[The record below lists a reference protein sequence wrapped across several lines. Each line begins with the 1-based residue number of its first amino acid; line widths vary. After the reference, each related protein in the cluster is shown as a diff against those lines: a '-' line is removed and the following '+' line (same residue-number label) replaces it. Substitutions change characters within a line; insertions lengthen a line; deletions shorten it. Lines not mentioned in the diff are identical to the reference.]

1 LNFSKT
7 HLEGRCPHLSPI
19 LYLDWVGFCE
29 QQLEDSASPAPHEQ
43 SADEKAQH
51 DLKNIL
57 FTTKQIY
64 ELWAEGSFGPVSE
77 QQKEILKL
85 LIVDNRRIIEI
96 LGLK

>member
-1 LNFSKT
+1 M
-7 HLEGRCPHLSPI
+7 
-19 LYLDWVGFCE
+19 
-29 QQLEDSASPAPHEQ
+29 EDSASPEPLEQ
-43 SADEKAQH
+43 SAAETAQH

-64 ELWAEGSFGPVSE
+64 ELWVEGSFGPVNE

-85 LIVDNRRIIEI
+85 LIADNKRIIEI